1 MAGVAAQAAIK
12 HHDRLRVVLNDLVH
26 LINGEKARVDDDRIA
41 AQIQQ
46 VLDRL
51 PLLLRAVLAVGQD
64 QLPPFIL
71 RHPRHVIQQFA
82 KIDAVV
88 QGIGHHQAEGLRGF
102 GRRLRASRFGR

>member
-26 LINGEKARVDDDRIA
+26 LIDGEKARVDDDRIA

-51 PLLLRAVLAVGQD
+51 PLLLRAVLAVGGISCRP
-64 QLPPFIL
+64 LSS
-71 RHPRHVIQQFA
+71 VI
-82 KIDAVV
+82 
-88 QGIGHHQAEGLRGF
+88 
-102 GRRLRASRFGR
+102 RAT

>member
-26 LINGEKARVDDDRIA
+26 LINGEKARVDDRIA

-64 QLPPFIL
+64 QLPPFL
-71 RHPRHVIQQFA
+71 SSVI
-82 KIDAVV
+82 
-88 QGIGHHQAEGLRGF
+88 
-102 GRRLRASRFGR
+102 RAT